1 MMILSTSMRIP
12 AVLIG
17 TILIGATLL
26 AVLAYINHQP
36 ELNVML
42 EADNIEAVAS
52 ADYISDKKSET
63 VSEAPSK
70 NTLPSSLQGTSHGVA
85 LTVHQDSLVITSGL
99 KDLFDY
105 YLSAAGEETITQIS
119 RRVELDL
126 SSQLSVL
133 ALQQALAI
141 WQNYVSYKTALVD
154 LDQQF
159 SVNTHAFDKNQHL
172 QILQQRQLSLI
183 ALQDQIFSASI
194 AQILFSFD
202 RQLDGHTLEKSRI
215 LASNMSEQAKQQG
228 LINLNA
234 QLPIEVTVSMK
245 RNEQQEHLLKIDDVE
260 GLTSEQKYNLRAQQV
275 GEAAANRL
283 QQLDKKR
290 QQWKQRIDDF
300 NLQKQQLLEAELAAE
315 DYSIGLEALYQQNFA
330 SEELLRAKALT
341 H

>member
-1 MMILSTSMRIP
+1 MRIR
-12 AVLIG
+12 VV
-17 TILIGATLL
+17 LIGATLL

-42 EADNIEAVAS
+42 AADNIEAVTN
-52 ADYISDKKSET
+52 ADFIADKIFDT
-63 VSEAPSK
+63 ISEAPSK
-70 NTLPSSLQGTSHGVA
+70 DTLPSSLQGTSHGVT
-85 LTVHQDSLVITSGL
+85 LTVHQDNLVITARL

-105 YLSAAGEETITQIS
+105 YLSAAGEETIAQIS
-119 RRVELDL
+119 RRVELDF
-126 SSQLSVL
+126 SSQLSAL

-141 WQNYVSYKTALVD
+141 WQNYISYKTALVD
-154 LDQQF
+154 LDQQY
-159 SVNTHAFDKNQHL
+159 SANTHSLDKNQHL

-202 RQLDGHTLEKSRI
+202 RQLDNHTLEKSAI
-215 LASNMSEQAKQQG
+215 LASDMSAQAKQQS

-234 QLPIEVTVSMK
+234 QLPIEVTVSIK
-245 RNEQQEHLLKIDDVE
+245 RNAQQKHLLDIDDVE

-283 QQLDKKR
+283 QQLDEKR
-290 QQWKQRIDDF
+290 ERWQQRINDF
-300 NLQKQQLLEAELAAE
+300 ILQKQQLLEAELAEA

-330 SEELLRAKALT
+330 SEEQLRAKALT
-341 H
+341 R

>member
-1 MMILSTSMRIP
+1 MRIR
-12 AVLIG
+12 AV
-17 TILIGATLL
+17 LIGATLL
-26 AVLAYINHQP
+26 AVLAYINYQP

-42 EADNIEAVAS
+42 AADNIETVAS
-52 ADYISDKKSET
+52 ADYISDKQFDT
-63 VSEAPSK
+63 VSEALSK
-70 NTLPSSLQGTSHGVA
+70 DTLPSSLQGTSHGVT
-85 LTVHQDSLVITSGL
+85 LTVHQDNLVITSRL

-105 YLSAAGEETITQIS
+105 YLSAAGEETIAQIS

-126 SSQLSVL
+126 SSQLTAL

-141 WQNYVSYKTALVD
+141 WQNYISYKTALVD
-154 LDQQF
+154 LDQQY
-159 SVNTHAFDKNQHL
+159 SANTHALDKYQHL

-202 RQLDGHTLEKSRI
+202 RQLDNHTLEKSGI
-215 LASNMSEQAKQQG
+215 LASDMSAQAKQQS

-234 QLPIEVTVSMK
+234 QLPIEVTLSMK
-245 RNEQQEHLLKIDDVE
+245 RNEQQERLLEIDDVE

-283 QQLDKKR
+283 QQLDEKR
-290 QQWKQRIDDF
+290 QRWQQRINDF
-300 NLQKQQLLEAELAAE
+300 ILQKQQLLEAELAE
-315 DYSIGLEALYQQNFA
+315 VDYRIGLEALYQQNFA
-330 SEELLRAKALT
+330 SEEQLRAKALT